1 MSTEKAAVFYDV
13 DGTLVHTNILH
24 VYVYYALRLPKI
36 SDKARKLLMMMLF
49 SPLYLL
55 MEQMSHVLFSKLFYK
70 NYKGIPEE
78 RLRILG
84 RELVRDGLMPNV
96 YKDALDRIK
105 QAKKMKLTQ
114 VIVSGSLDF
123 VMQPFAK
130 EIGIDHVIANSL
142 EMKAGV
148 ATGALIP
155 PVLPG
160 KERLK
165 LMKDFAARE
174 NIDLSKSYVFAD
186 SKFDLEMM
194 EAVGYPVAVN
204 PDNKL
209 KKIAEERG
217 WPVVSFA

>member
-1 MSTEKAAVFYDV
+1 MKAEKAAVFYDV

-24 VYVYYALRLPKI
+24 VYIYYALRLPKI
-36 SDKARKLLMMMLF
+36 SEKARKLLMIMLF
-49 SPLYLL
+49 TPLYVL
-55 MEQMSHVLFSKLFYK
+55 MEQMSRVIFNKLFYK

-96 YKDALDRIK
+96 YRDALDRIK

-114 VIVSGSLDF
+114 VLVSGSLDF
-123 VMQPFAK
+123 VMEPFAK
-130 EIGIDHVIANSL
+130 EIGVDHVLSNSL

-186 SKFDLEMM
+186 SKFDLEML
-194 EAVGYPVAVN
+194 EAVGFPVAVN

-209 KKIAEERG
+209 KKIAAQRG
-217 WPVVSFA
+217 WPIVSFA